1 MHLQIPVSNTTVY
14 MLHDHFVLLQKCL
27 QAFYIHILSL
37 SAYILEMHISSQKN
51 KWETIDLKGVQS
63 TVGTFSWCPHWQ
75 ELVIAGIYFRKMSE
89 IYFSLGCP
97 YYKGVHSACK
107 ESHVR

>member
-1 MHLQIPVSNTTVY
+1 MPVGILYPYTLTVSLHLRN
-14 MLHDHFVLLQKCL
+14 
-27 QAFYIHILSL
+27 
-37 SAYILEMHISSQKN
+37 AYFKPKEQVEN
-51 KWETIDLKGVQS
+51 NWPQGS
-63 TVGTFSWCPHWQ
+63 TVNCRDLQCWCPHWQ
-75 ELVIAGIYFRKMSE
+75 ELVIAGVYFRQMSE

>member
-1 MHLQIPVSNTTVY
+1 MPVGILYPYTLTVSLHLRN
-14 MLHDHFVLLQKCL
+14 
-27 QAFYIHILSL
+27 
-37 SAYILEMHISSQKN
+37 AYFKPKEQVGN
-51 KWETIDLKGVQS
+51 NIDLKGVQS

-75 ELVIAGIYFRKMSE
+75 ELVIAGVYFRQMSE

-107 ESHVR
+107 ESHVQ